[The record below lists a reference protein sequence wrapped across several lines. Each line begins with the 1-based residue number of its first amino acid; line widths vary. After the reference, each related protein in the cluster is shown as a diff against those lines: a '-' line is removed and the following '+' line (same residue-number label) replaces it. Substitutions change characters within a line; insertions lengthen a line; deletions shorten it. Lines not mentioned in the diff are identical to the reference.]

1 MLPPSNSRGALAPEP
16 AGRASTLV
24 PDEPRPLGGKATAA
38 DASRASTPQKPPL
51 AESKGK
57 RVIEMPAEPPE
68 PYMVHGFNEP
78 PVRNY
83 CVYGW
88 GDYLYWWVR
97 EQTIPSVL
105 TTGTGGQLLGRPDID
120 LDNVT
125 GVRIMVG
132 TWINSRNTLGI
143 EGGGFYMFERSATA
157 TLNFGGSAAI
167 NRPFFETIVSENSE
181 IANRLQLWGA
191 ELNLRRQCCCT
202 GTGCV
207 GGYFDMLG
215 GFRFLDLGEQL
226 TVSNQTVFGTA
237 PVLLS
242 DATVTTF
249 DSFTTHNKFYGGQLG
264 AETGW
269 VWNNVW
275 LNAYGK
281 VAVGINRQNVLI
293 EGRTDVIAPTA
304 PLGSLTAQGGFLAQP
319 SNSGRFS
326 RDEFAV
332 VPEVG
337 VNVGYKVCEN
347 FRLGIGYTFVYFD
360 NVLRPGE
367 QMEGVAAT
375 RPPLF
380 FLGQAGAGPTFTFRE
395 TDFWAHGVN
404 VRVEVSY

>member
-1 MLPPSNSRGALAPEP
+1 MT
-16 AGRASTLV
+16 TLV
-24 PDEPRPLGGKATAA
+24 PDEPRLHVGRSTATDSSGEGAPTVP
-38 DASRASTPQKPPL
+38 SQ
-51 AESKGK
+51 
-57 RVIEMPAEPPE
+57 
-68 PYMVHGFNEP
+68 PYLVCGICEP
-78 PVRNY
+78 PVRGY
-83 CVYGW
+83 QVYGW
-88 GDYLYWWVR
+88 ADYLYWWVR
-97 EQTIPSVL
+97 DQTIPSVL
-105 TTGTGGQLLGRPDID
+105 TTGTGGQILGRPDID
-120 LDNVT
+120 FEYVD
-125 GVRIMVG
+125 GGRAMVG
-132 TWINSRNTLGI
+132 AWINSHNTLGI
-143 EGGGFYMFERSATA
+143 EGGGFYMLKRSETA
-157 TLNFGGSAAI
+157 TLDFGASAAI
-167 NRPFFETIVSENSE
+167 NRPVFEGIVSENSE
-181 IANRLQLWGA
+181 IANSLQLWGA
-191 ELNLRRQCCCT
+191 ELNLRRQCCCV

-207 GGYFDMLG
+207 GGYFDLLG

-269 VWNNVW
+269 IWNNFW

-281 VAVGINRQNVLI
+281 IALGVNRANVLI
-293 EGRTDVIAPTA
+293 EGQTAVTA
-304 PLGSLTAQGGFLAQP
+304 PAAPVGSLTAQGGFLAQP
-319 SNSGRFS
+319 TNSGRFS
-326 RDEFAV
+326 RDEFAI

-380 FLGQAGAGPTFTFRE
+380 LLGGQTGAGPAFSFRE
-395 TDFWAHGVN
+395 TNFWAHGVN